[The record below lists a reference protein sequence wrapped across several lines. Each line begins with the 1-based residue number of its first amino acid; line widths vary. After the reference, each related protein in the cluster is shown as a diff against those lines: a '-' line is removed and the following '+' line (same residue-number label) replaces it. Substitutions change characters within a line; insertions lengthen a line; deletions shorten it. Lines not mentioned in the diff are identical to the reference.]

1 MTILISILISDHR
14 VGHISEKD
22 SLNHS
27 VFHRKAPDFCK
38 NHVTEINKYYCVP
51 CNEIICVDCALTTH
65 SGNDHKRVDLAQKH
79 LDWRREIVGHHND
92 IQRTQ
97 KKLSEE
103 IMHIESLII
112 NEREKL
118 NELINRVNES
128 QVKLNETID
137 RYFKEIKIRLCTKSE
152 GNQDILNQ
160 RKANIEH
167 NLTFINNLLDEYQ
180 KVLDFSAST
189 ELHNSL
195 EKLKGI
201 IADDKQS
208 EKSSNVPLERATYT
222 AGKIDSKLIKA
233 LAGDVIESSL
243 DYYLTDTGILEVS
256 RIQEGATDVTVT
268 ASGNVVVGGGNAAVL
283 YNHLGHK
290 LCTLPR
296 PPDVTPW
303 TPYRVASSADRI
315 FVSNRDGVG
324 IVEYSARGEFVR
336 VLLRGLFGPV
346 SLAVCQDKLVISCWD
361 GWNPTLHLYDIGEE
375 GMPPPTKT
383 HGHGMP
389 GMISTEHIK
398 LIRKH
403 AVKSLGLLN
412 YVTINETTGDL
423 VISHPGGV
431 MAVDTDFAA
440 RWSYPC
446 TDSGPDRLRAPWG
459 VATSAGGDVF
469 VIDRDSGRVL
479 RLTQHGQFKRAYQM
493 PGRDG
498 WGLRGVCINDQY
510 VIVLDHKKSQLY
522 KFRY

>member
-14 VGHISEKD
+14 VGHFSEKD
-22 SLNHS
+22 SLNDS

-38 NHVTEINKYYCVP
+38 NHVTEINKFYCVP
-51 CNEIICVDCALTTH
+51 CNEIICVDCAVTTH
-65 SGNDHKRVDLAQKH
+65 SGSDHRRVDLANKH

-97 KKLSEE
+97 KKLSEQ
-103 IMHIESLII
+103 IMHIESLIT

-118 NELINRVNES
+118 NELIIRVNEC

-137 RYFKEIKIRLCTKSE
+137 GYFTEIKTKLSRTSE

-160 RKANIEH
+160 WKAEIEH
-167 NLTFINNLLDEYQ
+167 NLTFVNSLLDEYQ
-180 KVLDFSAST
+180 KVIDFSVST
-189 ELHNSL
+189 ELHKSL

-201 IADDKQS
+201 IADDKQRDKLS
-208 EKSSNVPLERATYT
+208 IVPLERVTYT
-222 AGKIDSKLIKA
+222 AGKIDRELIKA

-256 RIQEGATDVTVT
+256 KIHERATGVAVT
-268 ASGNVVVGGGNAAVL
+268 ASGNVVVGDGDAAVL

-290 LCTLPR
+290 LCTLPP
-296 PPDVTPW
+296 PPDVTLW
-303 TPYRVASSADRI
+303 TPFFVASSADRI
-315 FVSNRDGVG
+315 FVSNEDGG
-324 IVEYSARGEFVR
+324 DIVEYSACGEFVR
-336 VLLRGLFGPV
+336 VLLRGLDTSS
-346 SLAVCQDKLVISCWD
+346 SLAVCQDKLVICCWD
-361 GWNPTLHLYDIGEE
+361 GQASTLFLYDIGEG

-389 GMISTEHIK
+389 GMISTEYIK
-398 LIRKH
+398 LIKKH
-403 AVKSLGLLN
+403 TFKLLDLVY

-423 VISHPGGV
+423 VISHNDGV
-431 MAVDTDFAA
+431 MAVDTNFAA

-446 TDSGPDRLRAPWG
+446 TDSGPGRLRVPRG

-469 VIDRDSGRVL
+469 VADRDSGRVL
-479 RLTQHGQFKRAYQM
+479 RLTQHGQFKSAYQM
-493 PGRDG
+493 PRRDG
-498 WGLRGVCINDQY
+498 WRLFGVCIIDQY
-510 VIVLDHKKSQLY
+510 TIVLDQCNSQLY